1 MSIHGRF
8 PPSPPVSSS
17 SPASSSSSPNSQSP
31 SPPPDLKQRVIACLN
46 KLADRDTLSLAT
58 AELDSIARSLT
69 HDSFSSFLTCIH
81 NTDSS
86 CKSPV
91 RKQCVAVLS
100 LMSRHHGDSLSPHLA
115 KMVSTVIRRLRDP
128 DSAVR
133 SACAAATADISAH
146 VAAQPFASVARP
158 LIETL
163 VQEGD
168 SNAQIGAA
176 VCLAAAVEAAAD
188 PESEQL
194 RKSLPKIG
202 KLLKSDAF
210 KAKAALLTAVGSIIA
225 AGGAGTKPVLD
236 WLVPVLIEFLSSE
249 DWAARKSAAEA
260 LGKVAAAEELASE
273 YKKASTAA
281 LESRRFDKV
290 KSVRETMNQALTQW
304 KEVSSGLDEALLSP
318 SRSSTDDGSSI
329 GCFSS
334 VTRSSSVE
342 AGYKSIR
349 PKKATSIMKRSPSLP
364 VSRSYGTTRQQKE
377 NLPKRNVTMLAASI
391 VDDKKGP
398 QLPPVKQSL
407 EDEARSGGPDIIKH
421 TISEKSRGDK
431 KGHGF
436 GGGLRSGSRVAPCS
450 DDGDDSCDSVV
461 KNGKDDV
468 DDPCDPVAK
477 NCKDGGDES
486 RKDSEELSLIRE
498 QLAMIE
504 NQQSSLLDLLQK
516 FMGSSQSGIQSL
528 ESRVSGLE
536 MALDEI
542 SCDLAVS
549 NGRVPKTSSCGGEGC
564 SKLPGTE
571 YLSPKFWRKNEE
583 RQMQTR
589 TRNMASEMAAQE
601 NSFDQ
606 GISTDVN
613 NVGLRGGGSVYQK
626 RSARNQFQDSMH
638 TTTRLST

>member
-1 MSIHGRF
+1 MSIQGRF
-8 PPSPPVSSS
+8 PASPPVSS
-17 SPASSSSSPNSQSP
+17 SPASSSSSPSSQSP

-46 KLADRDTLSLAT
+46 KLADRDTLSLAA

-100 LMSRHHGDSLSPHLA
+100 LMSRHHGGSLSPHLA

-128 DSAVR
+128 DSSVR

-146 VAAQPFASVARP
+146 VTAQPFASVAKP

-176 VCLAAAVEAAAD
+176 LCLSAAVEAAAD

-202 KLLKSDAF
+202 KLLKSEAF

-260 LGKVAAAEELASE
+260 LGKVATAEELASQ

-290 KSVRETMNQALTQW
+290 KSVRETMNQALSQW

-334 VTRSSSVE
+334 VTRSSTIEV
-342 AGYKSIR
+342 GFKSTR
-349 PKKATSIMKRSPSLP
+349 PKKATSVMKRSPSLP

-377 NLPKRNVTMLAASI
+377 NFPKRNVTMLAASI

-398 QLPPVKQSL
+398 QFPPVNQSL
-407 EDEARSGGPDIIKH
+407 EDQSSERAESKEDEANSGGPDIIKH

-431 KGHGF
+431 KEHGF
-436 GGGLRSGSRVAPCS
+436 CGGLRSGSRVAPCS
-450 DDGDDSCDSVV
+450 DDGDDSCDPVV
-461 KNGKDDV
+461 KNGKDD
-468 DDPCDPVAK
+468 
-477 NCKDGGDES
+477 GDES

-549 NGRVPKTSSCGGEGC
+549 NGRVPKPSSCGGESC

-571 YLSPKFWRKNEE
+571 FLSPKFWRKTEE
-583 RQMQTR
+583 RPMQTR
-589 TRNMASEMAAQE
+589 TRNTASEMAAQE
-601 NSFDQ
+601 NSFGK

-613 NVGLRGGGSVYQK
+613 NVGQRGGGSVYQK

>member
-8 PPSPPVSSS
+8 PASPPVSSS
-17 SPASSSSSPNSQSP
+17 PSSSSSSSSPTSHSP
-31 SPPPDLKQRVIACLN
+31 SPPDLKQRVIACLN

-86 CKSPV
+86 SKSPV
-91 RKQCVAVLS
+91 RKHSVAVLS

-128 DSAVR
+128 DSSVR

-146 VAAQPFASVARP
+146 VTTHPFASVAKP

-163 VQEGD
+163 IQEGD

-176 VCLAAAVEAAAD
+176 VCLAAAVEAAAE

-194 RKSLPKIG
+194 RRSLPKIG

-210 KAKAALLTAVGSIIA
+210 KAKAALLSAVGSIIT

-260 LGKVAAAEELASE
+260 LGKVATDEELASQ
-273 YKKASTAA
+273 YKKVSTAA

-290 KSVRETMNQALTQW
+290 KGVRETMNRALSQW
-304 KEVSSGLDEALLSP
+304 KEVSSDVDEVLLSP
-318 SRSSTDDGSSI
+318 SRSSTDDGGI

-334 VTRSSSVE
+334 VTRSASVDVGFKSS
-342 AGYKSIR
+342 R

-398 QLPPVKQSL
+398 QVKQSL
-407 EDEARSGGPDIIKH
+407 EDRSSERVESKEDEANSGEADVIKH

-431 KGHGF
+431 
-436 GGGLRSGSRVAPCS
+436 RSASRVAPCS
-450 DDGDDSCDSVV
+450 DDGDDSCVPVV
-461 KNGKDDV
+461 KNGKDD
-468 DDPCDPVAK
+468 
-477 NCKDGGDES
+477 GGES

-549 NGRVPKTSSCGGEGC
+549 NGRVPKNSNCGGESC
-564 SKLPGTE
+564 SKLAGTE
-571 YLSPKFWRKNEE
+571 FLSPKFWRKTEE
-583 RQMQTR
+583 RPIQTR
-589 TRNMASEMAAQE
+589 TRNTASEMAEQE

-606 GISTDVN
+606 GITTNVN
-613 NVGLRGGGSVYQK
+613 SVGPRGGGSVYQK

>member
-1 MSIHGRF
+1 MSAHGRF
-8 PPSPPVSSS
+8 PASPPVSL
-17 SPASSSSSPNSQSP
+17 SPASSSSPSSHSP
-31 SPPPDLKQRVIACLN
+31 STPDLKQRVIACLN

-58 AELDSIARSLT
+58 AELDSIARNLT
-69 HDSFSSFLTCIH
+69 HDSFSPFLNCIH

-100 LMSRHHGDSLSPHLA
+100 LMSRYHGDSLSPHLS

-128 DSAVR
+128 DSSVR
-133 SACAAATADISAH
+133 SACAAATADMSAH
-146 VAAQPFASVARP
+146 VTRQPFSAVAKP

-163 VQEGD
+163 IQEGD

-176 VCLAAAVEAAAD
+176 LCLAASVEAASD

-202 KLLKSDAF
+202 KLLKSDGF
-210 KAKAALLTAVGSIIA
+210 KAKAALLSAVGSIIS

-260 LGKVAAAEELASE
+260 LGKVATAEESASQ
-273 YKKASTAA
+273 YKKACTVA

-290 KSVRETMNQALTQW
+290 KSVRETMNRTLNQW
-304 KEVSSGLDEALLSP
+304 KEVSNGFDEASLSP
-318 SRSSTDDGSSI
+318 SRSSTDDGSI

-334 VTRSSSVE
+334 VTRSSTIDV
-342 AGYKSIR
+342 GFKSSR
-349 PKKATSIMKRSPSLP
+349 PKKATPIMKRSPSLP
-364 VSRSYGTTRQQKE
+364 VNRSYAATRQKE
-377 NLPKRNVTMLAASI
+377 NLPKRNQGNMTMLVVEAAASS
-391 VDDKKGP
+391 VDNKGP
-398 QLPPVKQSL
+398 QFPPVKQSL
-407 EDEARSGGPDIIKH
+407 EDRSSKVVESEEEKANSGGPDIIKH
-421 TISEKSRGDK
+421 TISEKSREDK
-431 KGHGF
+431 VHGF
-436 GGGLRSGSRVAPCS
+436 GSLRSGSRVAPCI
-450 DDGDDSCDSVV
+450 DDGDSVA
-461 KNGKDDV
+461 KSGKDDV
-468 DDPCDPVAK
+468 
-477 NCKDGGDES
+477 DES

-498 QLAMIE
+498 QLALIE

-549 NGRVPKTSSCGGEGC
+549 NGRVLKNSSCGGESC
-564 SKLPGTE
+564 SKLPGTDF
-571 YLSPKFWRKNEE
+571 LSPTFWRKTEE
-583 RQMQTR
+583 RPVQTLM
-589 TRNMASEMAAQE
+589 RNTVSDIPAHEP
-601 NSFDQ
+601 SFDRE
-606 GISTDVN
+606 STDVN
-613 NVGLRGGGSVYQK
+613 NGQKGGSGSQN
-626 RSARNQFQDSMH
+626 RASRNRFQDSMH
-638 TTTRLST
+638 TTLQKPTTRLST

>member
-17 SPASSSSSPNSQSP
+17 PASSSSPNSQSP
-31 SPPPDLKQRVIACLN
+31 SPPDLKQRVIACLN
-46 KLADRDTLSLAT
+46 KLADRDTLALAA

-69 HDSFSSFLTCIH
+69 HDSFSSFLSCIH

-128 DSAVR
+128 DSSVR

-146 VAAQPFASVARP
+146 VTAQPFTSVAKP

-163 VQEGD
+163 IQEGD

-176 VCLAAAVEAAAD
+176 LCLAAAVEAAAD

-202 KLLKSDAF
+202 KLLKSEAF
-210 KAKAALLTAVGSIIA
+210 KAKAALLSAVGSIIA

-260 LGKVAAAEELASE
+260 LGKVAAAEELASQ

-290 KSVRETMNQALTQW
+290 KSVRETMNQALSQW

-318 SRSSTDDGSSI
+318 SRSSTDDGGSI

-334 VTRSSSVE
+334 VTRSSSIEV
-342 AGYKSIR
+342 GYKSSR
-349 PKKATSIMKRSPSLP
+349 PKKATPIMKRSPSLP

-398 QLPPVKQSL
+398 QFPPVKQSL
-407 EDEARSGGPDIIKH
+407 EDRSSESVESKEDDEAGSGGPDIIKH
-421 TISEKSRGDK
+421 TISEKSREDK

-436 GGGLRSGSRVAPCS
+436 CGGLRSGSRVAPCS
-450 DDGDDSCDSVV
+450 DDGDDSCDPVV
-461 KNGKDDV
+461 KKCKDDV
-468 DDPCDPVAK
+468 
-477 NCKDGGDES
+477 DES
-486 RKDSEELSLIRE
+486 RKDNEELSLIRE

-536 MALDEI
+536 MALDEL

-549 NGRVPKTSSCGGEGC
+549 NGRVPKSNSCGGESC

-571 YLSPKFWRKNEE
+571 FLSPKFWRKTED
-583 RQMQTR
+583 RPMQTR
-589 TRNMASEMAAQE
+589 TRNAASEMAAQE

-613 NVGLRGGGSVYQK
+613 KVGQRGGSSVYQK

-638 TTTRLST
+638 TTTRKRVM

>member
-1 MSIHGRF
+1 MSLPGRF
-8 PPSPPVSSS
+8 PASPPVSS
-17 SPASSSSSPNSQSP
+17 SPASSSSPSSQSP

-69 HDSFSSFLTCIH
+69 HDSFSSFLNCIH

-86 CKSPV
+86 SKSPV

-128 DSAVR
+128 DSSVR
-133 SACAAATADISAH
+133 SACAAATADMSAH
-146 VAAQPFASVARP
+146 VTTHPFASVAKP

-176 VCLAAAVEAAAD
+176 LCLAASVEAAAD

-202 KLLKSDAF
+202 KLLKSEAF
-210 KAKAALLTAVGSIIA
+210 KAKAALLTAVGSIIT
-225 AGGAGTKPVLD
+225 AGGAGSKPVLD

-260 LGKVAAAEELASE
+260 LGKVATAEELASQ

-290 KSVRETMNQALTQW
+290 KSVRETMNQALSQW
-304 KEVSSGLDEALLSP
+304 KEVSNGLDEALLSP
-318 SRSSTDDGSSI
+318 SRSSTDDGSI

-334 VTRSSSVE
+334 VTRSSTIEV
-342 AGYKSIR
+342 GFKSTR
-349 PKKATSIMKRSPSLP
+349 PKKATPIMKRSPSLP

-377 NLPKRNVTMLAASI
+377 NLPKRNVTILAASI

-398 QLPPVKQSL
+398 QFPPVKQSL
-407 EDEARSGGPDIIKH
+407 EDRSSERVESEEDKANSGGPDVIKH
-421 TISEKSRGDK
+421 TISEKSRGNK
-431 KGHGF
+431 KEHGLRS
-436 GGGLRSGSRVAPCS
+436 GLRSGSRVAPCS
-450 DDGDDSCDSVV
+450 EDGDDSCDPVV
-461 KNGKDDV
+461 
-468 DDPCDPVAK
+468 K

-536 MALDEI
+536 MALDEL

-549 NGRVPKTSSCGGEGC
+549 NGRVPKTSNCGGESC

-571 YLSPKFWRKNEE
+571 FLSPKFWRKTEE
-583 RQMQTR
+583 RPMQTR
-589 TRNMASEMAAQE
+589 TRNTTSEMAAQE

-613 NVGLRGGGSVYQK
+613 NVGRQRGGGSVYQK

>member
-1 MSIHGRF
+1 
-8 PPSPPVSSS
+8 
-17 SPASSSSSPNSQSP
+17 
-31 SPPPDLKQRVIACLN
+31 
-46 KLADRDTLSLAT
+46 
-58 AELDSIARSLT
+58 
-69 HDSFSSFLTCIH
+69 
-81 NTDSS
+81 
-86 CKSPV
+86 
-91 RKQCVAVLS
+91 
-100 LMSRHHGDSLSPHLA
+100 
-115 KMVSTVIRRLRDP
+115 MVSTVIRRLRDP
-128 DSAVR
+128 DSSVR
-133 SACAAATADISAH
+133 SACAAATADMSAH
-146 VAAQPFASVARP
+146 VAAQPFASVAKP
-158 LIETL
+158 LIESL

-176 VCLAAAVEAAAD
+176 LCLSAAVEAAAD

-202 KLLKSDAF
+202 KLLKSEAF

-260 LGKVAAAEELASE
+260 LGKVAAAEELASQ

-290 KSVRETMNQALTQW
+290 KSVRETINQALRQW

-329 GCFSS
+329 GCISS

-342 AGYKSIR
+342 VGFKSSR
-349 PKKATSIMKRSPSLP
+349 PKKATPMMKRSPSLP

-398 QLPPVKQSL
+398 QFPPVKQSVSERVESE
-407 EDEARSGGPDIIKH
+407 EDEASSGGPDIIKR

-431 KGHGF
+431 KEHGF

-450 DDGDDSCDSVV
+450 DDGDDSCDPVV
-461 KNGKDDV
+461 
-468 DDPCDPVAK
+468 K
-477 NCKDGGDES
+477 NCKDDGNES

-536 MALDEI
+536 MALDEL

-549 NGRVPKTSSCGGEGC
+549 NGRVPKNSSC
-564 SKLPGTE
+564 SKLPSTE
-571 YLSPKFWRKNEE
+571 FLSPKFWRKTEE
-583 RQMQTR
+583 RPMQTR
-589 TRNMASEMAAQE
+589 TRDTASEMAAQE

-606 GISTDVN
+606 EISTDVN
-613 NVGLRGGGSVYQK
+613 NLGQRGGGSVYQK
-626 RSARNQFQDSMH
+626 RSARDQFQDSVH

>member
-17 SPASSSSSPNSQSP
+17 PNSQSP
-31 SPPPDLKQRVIACLN
+31 SPPDLKQRVIACLN
-46 KLADRDTLSLAT
+46 KLADRDTLALAT

-69 HDSFSSFLTCIH
+69 HDSFSSFLSCIH

-86 CKSPV
+86 WKSPV

-128 DSAVR
+128 DSSVR

-146 VAAQPFASVARP
+146 VTAQPFTSVAKP

-163 VQEGD
+163 IQEGD

-176 VCLAAAVEAAAD
+176 LCLAAAVEAAAD
-188 PESEQL
+188 PDSEQL

-202 KLLKSDAF
+202 KLLKSEAF
-210 KAKAALLTAVGSIIA
+210 KAKAALLSAVGSIIT
-225 AGGAGTKPVLD
+225 AGGAGTKP
-236 WLVPVLIEFLSSE
+236 FLSSE
-249 DWAARKSAAEA
+249 DWTARKSAAEA
-260 LGKVAAAEELASE
+260 LGKVATAEELASQ

-290 KSVRETMNQALTQW
+290 KSVRQTMNQALSQW

-318 SRSSTDDGSSI
+318 SRSSTDDGGSI

-334 VTRSSSVE
+334 VTRSSSIEV
-342 AGYKSIR
+342 GYKSSR
-349 PKKATSIMKRSPSLP
+349 PKKATPIMKRSPSLP

-398 QLPPVKQSL
+398 QFPPVKQSL
-407 EDEARSGGPDIIKH
+407 EDRSSESVESKEDDEASSGGPDIIKH
-421 TISEKSRGDK
+421 TISEKSREDK
-431 KGHGF
+431 KGHRF
-436 GGGLRSGSRVAPCS
+436 CGGLTSGSRVAPCS
-450 DDGDDSCDSVV
+450 DDGDDSCDPVV
-461 KNGKDDV
+461 KKCKDDV
-468 DDPCDPVAK
+468 
-477 NCKDGGDES
+477 DES
-486 RKDSEELSLIRE
+486 RKDNEELSLIRE

-536 MALDEI
+536 MALDEL

-549 NGRVPKTSSCGGEGC
+549 NGRVPKSNSCGGESC

-571 YLSPKFWRKNEE
+571 FLSPKFWRKTEE
-583 RQMQTR
+583 RPTQTR
-589 TRNMASEMAAQE
+589 TRNAASEMAAQE

-613 NVGLRGGGSVYQK
+613 KVGQRGGGSVYQK

-638 TTTRLST
+638 TTTR